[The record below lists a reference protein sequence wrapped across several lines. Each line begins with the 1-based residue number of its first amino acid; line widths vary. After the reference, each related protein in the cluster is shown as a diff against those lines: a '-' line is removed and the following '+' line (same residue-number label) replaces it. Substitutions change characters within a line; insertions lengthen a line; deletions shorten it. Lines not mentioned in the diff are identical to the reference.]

1 MTRVVR
7 FREAYDQRLRQTT
20 LGAPFLCRTAHV
32 GSLLRLAHPI
42 RVAQLS
48 VSSARIES
56 RTSAIVI
63 ATWVNMRVMPYG
75 PAIAHAKE
83 WSMFGAAAVGYGRD
97 QYRI

>member
-20 LGAPFLCRTAHV
+20 LGAPVLRRTAHV

-48 VSSARIES
+48 VS
-56 RTSAIVI
+56 I
-63 ATWVNMRVMPYG
+63 AQ
-75 PAIAHAKE
+75 AE
-83 WSMFGAAAVGYGRD
+83 
-97 QYRI
+97 